1 MADPNWAS
9 VRLLAPFS
17 PQEGSAAFTD
27 LGGQR
32 VFSQINRTTQPVV
45 STVSSPF
52 VSPPTSARFPSAGGL
67 SLPTSAD
74 WHLGTGDFTIEGFYQ
89 SVTTLALAGGLFCG
103 SWVAATGGRGWE
115 FFRQA
120 NTRQIGFR
128 WSTTGTD
135 EPAALIGSAGA
146 AWGSGWHHLC
156 AMRVSGVLYLFVNGV
171 VVGSTAVAS
180 IFANSRDLTF
190 GRRLASTSSTY
201 NQGGMADWRISS
213 IARYATSGFTPPTA
227 PFEGDGTNPARLT
240 QAEALVGTGQG
251 IGQGRIT
258 NAVALV
264 LQAPT
269 VPSRITQAVALVS
282 EPGIRPARITQ
293 AVSLVLA
300 QAEACITT
308 RAQIWTIRRRDG
320 VVFSFT
326 SHDQPIRRFGRI
338 YTPCRSLDP
347 SASENASTLG
357 SVGNIELTGI
367 IDDSS
372 ITEADLYGGKF
383 DDAFVTVD
391 LVDWSSRAADAIR
404 IASGWTGELSQGDQ
418 GFQMEVLGA
427 GSRLDQQALVQM
439 IAPGCRWIFGSPQ
452 CGKNIEALKMT
463 GEVTSAKSRGSMI
476 ATLSDDGAG
485 RQWQNGTVRFTTGEN
500 AGQSVEIKTVDF
512 GTGAIVLWASP
523 AFIPAPGDEF
533 DMLPGCDLAKTGGCT
548 LYANVINFGGFP
560 DVPGQ
565 DSLLETPDAKF

>member
-9 VRLLAPFS
+9 VRLLVPFA
-17 PQEGSAAFTD
+17 PQEGATSFTD
-27 LGGQR
+27 LARQR
-32 VFSQINRTTQPVV
+32 LFSQINGDSQPV
-45 STVSSPF
+45 TATTSSPF
-52 VSPPTSARFPSAGGL
+52 VSPTTSARFTSAGGL
-67 SLPTSAD
+67 SLPSHAD
-74 WHLGTGDFTIEGFYQ
+74 WNLGTGDFTIEGFYQ
-89 SVTTLALAGGLFCG
+89 SVTILALAGGLFCG

-115 FFRQA
+115 FFRQS

-135 EPAALIGSAGA
+135 EPAALIGSAGS

-156 AMRVSGVLYLFVNGV
+156 AMRASGVLYLFVNGV
-171 VVGSTAVAS
+171 LVGSTAVAS
-180 IFANSRDLTF
+180 IFANNRDLTF
-190 GRRLASTSSTY
+190 GRRLAGTSSTY
-201 NQGGMADWRISS
+201 NQGGMSDWRISS
-213 IARYATSGFTPPTA
+213 IARYATTGFTPPTA

-240 QAEALVGTGQG
+240 QGVSLMGTGQG
-251 IGQGRIT
+251 VGMGRISQ
-258 NAVALV
+258 AVALI
-264 LQAPT
+264 LQAPV
-269 VPSRITQAVALVS
+269 VPSHLTQAVALVS

-293 AVSLVLA
+293 APALVLV
-300 QAEACITT
+300 QAESCSTT

-326 SHDQPIRRFGRI
+326 SHDQPIRRFGRT

-367 IDDSS
+367 IDDAS
-372 ITEADLYGGKF
+372 ISEADLYGGKF

-391 LVDWSSRAADAIR
+391 LVDWSDRAADAIR
-404 IASGWTGELSQGDQ
+404 IASGWTGELSQGDE
-418 GFQMEVLGA
+418 GFSMEVLGA

-452 CGKNIEALKMT
+452 CGKDKEALKMT
-463 GEVTSAKSRGSMI
+463 GTVTTAKSRG
-476 ATLSDDGAG
+476 ALVAVLSNDGAG
-485 RQWQNGTVRFTTGEN
+485 RQWENGTVRFTSGAN

-512 GTGAIVLWASP
+512 GTGAVVLWAAP
-523 AFIPAPGDEF
+523 AFIPAPGDAF

-548 LYANVINFGGFP
+548 LYANVINFGGFS